1 MLSREEP
8 DCALMLM
15 PVLLTS
21 LGEKAL
27 LQPALIEKLL
37 ATGTTSKAHHMKL
50 GLQNMI
56 EHTKVA
62 RVWMIIIVLVI

>member
-1 MLSREEP
+1 
-8 DCALMLM
+8 M
-15 PVLLTS
+15 PILLTS

-27 LQPALIEKLL
+27 PQPALIEKLL
-37 ATGTTSKAHHMKL
+37 ATATTSKAHQMKL

-62 RVWMIIIVLVI
+62 CVWMIIIVLVI